1 MGKLTLGLEDKH
13 CRRASGAVAIEVSS
27 SGPFRGKQ
35 PLAKGTA
42 AGRQKTEDRHNRS
55 AKPFVA
61 TGCSPQTASRLG
73 RNSMLDRVSEANQTR
88 AKRKCA
94 ELDFDEAQAENLGH
108 DAANQSF
115 AEHGK
120 CIVILRMQ

>member
-42 AGRQKTEDRHNRS
+42 AVRLILVLV
-55 AKPFVA
+55 PFKMYQVRWNGFVLVL
-61 TGCSPQTASRLG
+61 TLI
-73 RNSMLDRVSEANQTR
+73 
-88 AKRKCA
+88 K
-94 ELDFDEAQAENLGH
+94 
-108 DAANQSF
+108 
-115 AEHGK
+115 
-120 CIVILRMQ
+120 